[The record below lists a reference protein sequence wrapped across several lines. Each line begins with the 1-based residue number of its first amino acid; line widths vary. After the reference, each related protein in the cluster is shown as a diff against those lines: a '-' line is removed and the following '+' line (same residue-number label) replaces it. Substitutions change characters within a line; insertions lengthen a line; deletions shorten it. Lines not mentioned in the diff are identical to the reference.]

1 MVHFIDHRIFWAF
14 PCNRFDGSNI

>member
-14 PCNRFDGSNI
+14 PCNRFDGSNN